1 MSASHISGL
10 RQMYSGRDGI
20 EKKALLDLVNM
31 SLYEFDLL
39 YREDRNIVKGKIGVV
54 CLLF

>member
-1 MSASHISGL
+1 
-10 RQMYSGRDGI
+10 MYSGRDGI